1 MKSDGKSVLTSS
13 KMMSLWQ
20 RAIESGRASVLD
32 ELDVSPDE
40 LLSRVEEFES
50 TSQATEHTYPAMIYS
65 NRESSSTS
73 RSELQDE
80 YDSEEDEDY
89 SEDDSFDAVES
100 TIPLGS
106 LPIDSFAKQFMDGE
120 DEN

>member
-1 MKSDGKSVLTSS
+1 MKSDGEPVRMSS

-20 RAIESGRASVLD
+20 RAIKSGRASVLD

-40 LLSRVEEFES
+40 LLLRVEEFES
-50 TSQATEHTYPAMIYS
+50 TSQATEHSYPAMIYS

-73 RSELQDE
+73 RSQLQE

-106 LPIDSFAKQFMDGE
+106 LPIDSFAKQFIDGE